1 MTNLEKLVKACIG
14 KYLRT
19 TAMLLHEKT
28 LQAIL
33 QIERRRD
40 CSGEERGEA
49 HKTHNDN
56 ELFFC
61 AKVWPIAAYSRF
73 LLEETRPARPV
84 ASHLPRRMW

>member
-1 MTNLEKLVKACIG
+1 
-14 KYLRT
+14 
-19 TAMLLHEKT
+19 MLLHEKT

-33 QIERRRD
+33 QIERRRRD
-40 CSGEERGEA
+40 CSREERREA

-61 AKVWPIAAYSRF
+61 AQVWPFAAYSRF